1 MKRWTHPQDLVALV
15 AGAYA
20 ALSPLWTTTTDRAT
34 TTMVVLGVITAVLA
48 LVELVRPDM
57 MSVEGL
63 TALMGALMIAA
74 PWVMSFSGTRPMA
87 WTAWIAGAAVLL
99 VGAADLQV
107 TRSHHRGTM
116 ATSH

>member
-34 TTMVVLGVITAVLA
+34 TTMVVLGVITAALA
-48 LVELVRPDM
+48 LIELVRPDM

-87 WTAWIAGAAVLL
+87 WTAWIAGAVVLV

>member
-1 MKRWTHPQDLVALV
+1 MKRWTHPQDLVALI

-34 TTMVVLGVITAVLA
+34 TTMVVLGVVTAALA
-48 LVELVRPDM
+48 LIELVRPDM

-87 WTAWIAGAAVLL
+87 WTAWIAGAVVLV

>member
-1 MKRWTHPQDLVALV
+1 MKRWTHPQDLVALI

-34 TTMVVLGVITAVLA
+34 TTMVVLGVITAALA
-48 LVELVRPDM
+48 LIELVRPDM

-87 WTAWIAGAAVLL
+87 WTAWIAGAVVLV